1 MSDFP
6 SRSKRM
12 SLKYSGVG
20 ADANGYVL
28 GSRLRRHRGGR
39 MIKGGKLVV
48 VVVVV
53 VTTVVWVAG
62 AKENWPMALSGAR
75 VPLEASWDPS
85 DAELDGRVLAGR
97 GSGQEA
103 RRLGGL
109 RGDRDADASIGSIFG
124 DFGSCHRR
132 SVQEQTTV

>member
-1 MSDFP
+1 
-6 SRSKRM
+6 
-12 SLKYSGVG
+12 
-20 ADANGYVL
+20 
-28 GSRLRRHRGGR
+28 

-85 DAELDGRVLAGR
+85 GAELDGRVLAGR